1 MKTITVKGVG
11 KASAPVDTV
20 ELSFRIWE
28 KNKDYAAAL
37 KCASDKVDA
46 LERALVRAGFP
57 KEDFQADSFHVNT
70 EYEGVRDPD
79 GEYRNVFAGYV
90 CTYEQRLCFDF
101 DVARLSKALN
111 AVAKSKAQPEL
122 NVSFTVKQPEL
133 LQAQLLENAA
143 ESARTR
149 AEILCRASGM
159 RLGELQTIEYDV
171 AHLSFRSNTMMDVAE
186 CAAPMLAGS
195 AKRSM
200 AANFRPQDIDLQD
213 SAVFVWELLP
223 EEA

>member
-1 MKTITVKGVG
+1 M
-11 KASAPVDTV
+11 
-20 ELSFRIWE
+20 
-28 KNKDYAAAL
+28 
-37 KCASDKVDA
+37 
-46 LERALVRAGFP
+46 
-57 KEDFQADSFHVNT
+57 
-70 EYEGVRDPD
+70 
-79 GEYRNVFAGYV
+79 FAGYV

-159 RLGELQTIEYDV
+159 RLGELPYLPKHNCIGHIQ
-171 AHLSFRSNTMMDVAE
+171 A
-186 CAAPMLAGS
+186 AGS
-195 AKRSM
+195 PEWGGGAED
-200 AANFRPQDIDLQD
+200 RPTD
-213 SAVFVWELLP
+213 P
-223 EEA
+223 

>member
-37 KCASDKVDA
+37 KGASDKVDA

-122 NVSFTVKQPEL
+122 NVSFTVKQP
-133 LQAQLLENAA
+133 
-143 ESARTR
+143 
-149 AEILCRASGM
+149 
-159 RLGELQTIEYDV
+159 
-171 AHLSFRSNTMMDVAE
+171 
-186 CAAPMLAGS
+186 
-195 AKRSM
+195 
-200 AANFRPQDIDLQD
+200 
-213 SAVFVWELLP
+213 
-223 EEA
+223 